1 MTGFSEWWLVL
12 APNLTQNCNEKN
24 SILFLSSM
32 FSSWRKDQ
40 WVPVPEP
47 ILDLVT
53 SLNQKA
59 RPSVALQA
67 FLPVCAV
74 CARALC
80 AEPHGREGSV
90 ERPPAVVPESPVPAL
105 KVSSGNTLLSYHPGI
120 HLQIHTPPPQRDE
133 ERLGNQETGTSK
145 LYVGV
150 MCWSF
155 LSRDPWIVLTGR
167 TWWRN

>member
-1 MTGFSEWWLVL
+1 M

-90 ERPPAVVPESPVPAL
+90 ERAPRSGARKPCACSESFFREHTAQLPSWNPSSDPHSSPTERRGEARKPRDRNFKAL
-105 KVSSGNTLLSYHPGI
+105 
-120 HLQIHTPPPQRDE
+120 
-133 ERLGNQETGTSK
+133 
-145 LYVGV
+145 
-150 MCWSF
+150 CWS
-155 LSRDPWIVLTGR
+155 DVLVLLE
-167 TWWRN
+167 

>member
-1 MTGFSEWWLVL
+1 MGSCPRTNFRLS
-12 APNLTQNCNEKN
+12 N
-24 SILFLSSM
+24 FLES
-32 FSSWRKDQ
+32 KGT
-40 WVPVPEP
+40 PVRSPAGLP
-47 ILDLVT
+47 ACLRGLR
-53 SLNQKA
+53 A
-59 RPSVALQA
+59 RTVR
-67 FLPVCAV
+67 
-74 CARALC
+74 RAS
-80 AEPHGREGSV
+80 REGGQRG
-90 ERPPAVVPESPVPAL
+90 EAPAVVPESPVPAL